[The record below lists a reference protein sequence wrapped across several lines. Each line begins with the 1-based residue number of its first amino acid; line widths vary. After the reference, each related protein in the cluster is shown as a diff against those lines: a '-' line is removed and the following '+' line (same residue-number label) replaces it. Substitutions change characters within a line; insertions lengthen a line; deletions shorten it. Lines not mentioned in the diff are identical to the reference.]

1 MRFGDYAASIMGME
15 IYFQARALGVRKMC
29 SIAEAKNV
37 CPQVRIVDG
46 SDLAPFRK
54 ASQEINELWFEK
66 MSEFGLTQIEKK
78 GFDETFMDITEI
90 VEHRLSKYTLDSEV
104 PIGFE
109 GKVVGKNSVDNPEK
123 KRILQCLSIGSQ
135 IAQEWRYFRVFLP

>member
-1 MRFGDYAASIMGME
+1 MK
-15 IYFQARALGVRKMC
+15 KMC
-29 SIAEAKNV
+29 SIAEAKKV

-54 ASQEINELWFEK
+54 ASQEINELWFDK

-90 VEHRLSKYTLDSEV
+90 VEHRLNKYTLDSEV
-104 PIGFE
+104 PIDFE
-109 GKVVGKNSVDNPEK
+109 GKVVGKISVDYPEQ
-123 KRILQCLSIGSQ
+123 KRILQYLSVGSQ
-135 IAQEWRYFRVFLP
+135 IAQEWRYSPVFLP